1 MAPVRVG
8 DGDRSGGP
16 LKPKLLNGSS
26 EEKKGGKK
34 EKAKY
39 EFVRVVKLCFMMAD
53 RFEHYITFEAR
64 PRLRVLLLC
73 ASKLLFLL
81 DSLRMRERD
90 VTRELGHLVY
100 APSHNFLRLRNTSL
114 AYIFRLEVDWLTEKM
129 SSNNFTVSSMH
140 GDMPQKGRDGAG
152 DCDTR
157 VLITTYIWARGLD
170 VQQTTVTTEER
181 VRVEVEEQSL
191 TAGSADH
198 HRHRCCRLEKNAH
211 GDEMEA
217 AMREQIETEKRA
229 AAWEEAEKFKHT
241 ARYKHEEIKIQAWE
255 SVESKTRGGDEE
267 KRGI

>member
-34 EKAKY
+34 VMK
-39 EFVRVVKLCFMMAD
+39 D
-53 RFEHYITFEAR
+53 DDD
-64 PRLRVLLLC
+64 
-73 ASKLLFLL
+73 ASTDCLSPNI
-81 DSLRMRERD
+81 SL
-90 VTRELGHLVY
+90 
-100 APSHNFLRLRNTSL
+100 SK
-114 AYIFRLEVDWLTEKM
+114 VDWLTEKM

-267 KRGI
+267 KRGPSLTDESKCSSKDGEEDCNGTANARRKTGCS